1 MKIYR
6 CLNWN
11 EVCYT
16 DMNRRQVEIIVLLLG
31 FATSSF
37 AQNVKELLQNP
48 EKYSFEEFNSIEDSI
63 EKINFKLYSDV
74 IEIHEKEAFNRKDT
88 LEIIKTHLWN
98 VWELDKQ
105 TALNKFNF
113 VLSLSN
119 SKDYVKYHTTILHN
133 LGVYHYNELNDP
145 VVALDYFI
153 QSLKLADQ
161 FNYFTLI
168 TDNLNSIASIK
179 SEYLQERQAIF
190 LLNYSLNF
198 ATKNKRNIEN
208 YPTTYAVIVDNLAKT
223 YLSINKI
230 DSARYYCDIG
240 LQYSKTIN
248 EKYILDNFITLNAKI
263 DFYDGIFFKSRDTLV
278 KYLKF
283 GNDYEKLDSY
293 FYLSQI
299 GKILKGEEE
308 EIKYLLKYDSILNLL
323 SNPPLEQTFKVYNKL
338 LDYNNYSNKEFMK
351 KFIFYDSLRK
361 HQLSLY
367 EKISND
373 NFDIPFLKREFNF
386 TKKKYA
392 DNFILI
398 LICLLI
404 LGFIIIR
411 TKGIKT
417 IKKIKTLNHDNQIII
432 HQKLIDWEEQ
442 KGFLEK
448 MTLNDLAK
456 KLETNSSY
464 LSLYFKNRNTTYKNY
479 IYSIRCNWLIS
490 LVEKDPSLLKKKSTI
505 QLAEMTGFNSID
517 AFNNAFKTC
526 TGKTFRQNFNS
537 KL

>member
-1 MKIYR
+1 
-6 CLNWN
+6 
-11 EVCYT
+11 
-16 DMNRRQVEIIVLLLG
+16 
-31 FATSSF
+31 
-37 AQNVKELLQNP
+37 
-48 EKYSFEEFNSIEDSI
+48 
-63 EKINFKLYSDV
+63 
-74 IEIHEKEAFNRKDT
+74 
-88 LEIIKTHLWN
+88 
-98 VWELDKQ
+98 
-105 TALNKFNF
+105 
-113 VLSLSN
+113 
-119 SKDYVKYHTTILHN
+119 
-133 LGVYHYNELNDP
+133 
-145 VVALDYFI
+145 
-153 QSLKLADQ
+153 
-161 FNYFTLI
+161 
-168 TDNLNSIASIK
+168 
-179 SEYLQERQAIF
+179 
-190 LLNYSLNF
+190 
-198 ATKNKRNIEN
+198 
-208 YPTTYAVIVDNLAKT
+208 
-223 YLSINKI
+223 
-230 DSARYYCDIG
+230 
-240 LQYSKTIN
+240 
-248 EKYILDNFITLNAKI
+248 
-263 DFYDGIFFKSRDTLV
+263 
-278 KYLKF
+278 
-283 GNDYEKLDSY
+283 
-293 FYLSQI
+293 
-299 GKILKGEEE
+299 
-308 EIKYLLKYDSILNLL
+308 
-323 SNPPLEQTFKVYNKL
+323 
-338 LDYNNYSNKEFMK
+338 MK

-398 LICLLI
+398 PICLLI

-456 KLETNSSY
+456 KLETNSYY